1 MKSIRP
7 LNGKKTLNVTPEN
20 STGSFF
26 ISHLE
31 KRSGVQ
37 TTTAECCCVGNVT
50 IYEKIMSHLSPI
62 FNTWKY
68 MIVSF
73 LRGASLYI
81 GFKIGLWKVTLRN
94 LKEFHKN
101 FHFGRIKIWAT
112 LTWTSE
118 PLTGNWVLK
127 MRVHYEIT
135 IVLLLTYLW
144 RATLDT
150 LQRPLQNILHSFLM

>member
-37 TTTAECCCVGNVT
+37 TTTAECCCVENVT
-50 IYEKIMSHLSPI
+50 IYEKIMSHLSPN

-68 MIVSF
+68 MIVS
-73 LRGASLYI
+73 
-81 GFKIGLWKVTLRN
+81 W
-94 LKEFHKN
+94 
-101 FHFGRIKIWAT
+101 FHF
-112 LTWTSE
+112 SE
-118 PLTGNWVLK
+118 VHHYILVLK
-127 MRVHYEIT
+127 LAFEKLRCAI
-135 IVLLLTYLW
+135 
-144 RATLDT
+144 
-150 LQRPLQNILHSFLM
+150 